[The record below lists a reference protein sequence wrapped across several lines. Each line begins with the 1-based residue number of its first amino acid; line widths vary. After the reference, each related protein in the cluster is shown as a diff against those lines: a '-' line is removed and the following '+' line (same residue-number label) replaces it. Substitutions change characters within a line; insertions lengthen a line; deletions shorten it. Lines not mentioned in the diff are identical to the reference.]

1 MIGATELN
9 NFFTNYEPPG
19 GACVEKKKFQISKIL
34 LNKIFQIAIFKNV
47 QKSQLGDTLRA
58 NFFLR
63 WGSSLPNLKH
73 VVEPKCSIHKRL
85 RECTQHLL

>member
-34 LNKIFQIAIFKNV
+34 LNKIFQNSDF
-47 QKSQLGDTLRA
+47 QKRPKKSACPHPEGQ
-58 NFFLR
+58 FFSMMGKL
-63 WGSSLPNLKH
+63 
-73 VVEPKCSIHKRL
+73 
-85 RECTQHLL
+85 TT